1 LLNHNGLIATNWH
14 VVADA
19 KNIEIAFPDSR
30 EGIRAEVAIRDVT
43 NDLAVLRL
51 TASINVGSV
60 CPELPFQLASSN
72 RVTLGERVSTIGYP
86 LQSILGSNP
95 KFSEGAVASRTG
107 FQDDPRSLQISAEIE
122 PGSSGGPLF
131 NSEGDIVGIVVA
143 TLDAV
148 KLYAVAGA
156 FPQNVNW
163 AIKSD
168 YLLSLIDML
177 PNESPSSRTTAFSP
191 EKAAKCVVA
200 IKAW

>member
-1 LLNHNGLIATNWH
+1 M
-14 VVADA
+14 
-19 KNIEIAFPDSR
+19 
-30 EGIRAEVAIRDVT
+30 
-43 NDLAVLRL
+43 
-51 TASINVGSV
+51 
-60 CPELPFQLASSN
+60 
-72 RVTLGERVSTIGYP
+72 STIGYP

-95 KFSEGAVASRTG
+95 KFSEGVVASGTG

-143 TLDAV
+143 TLDAA

-168 YLLSLIDML
+168 YLLNLIGML

>member
-1 LLNHNGLIATNWH
+1 MLNRNGLIATNWH

-30 EGIRAEVAIRDVT
+30 EGIRAEAAIRDVT
-43 NDLAVLRL
+43 NDLVVLRL
-51 TASINVGSV
+51 SDSTSVVSV
-60 CPELPFQLASSN
+60 CPEFPFQLVSSN

-86 LQSILGSNP
+86 LQWILGSNP
-95 KFSEGAVASRTG
+95 KFSEGVVASQTG

-131 NSEGDIVGIVVA
+131 DSQGNVIGIVVA

-168 YLLSLIDML
+168 YLLNLVGML
-177 PNESPSSRTTAFSP
+177 PNESLSPQTTAFSP
-191 EKAAKCVVA
+191 EKAAKCVVK

>member
-1 LLNHNGLIATNWH
+1 M
-14 VVADA
+14 
-19 KNIEIAFPDSR
+19 
-30 EGIRAEVAIRDVT
+30 
-43 NDLAVLRL
+43 
-51 TASINVGSV
+51 
-60 CPELPFQLASSN
+60 
-72 RVTLGERVSTIGYP
+72 
-86 LQSILGSNP
+86 
-95 KFSEGAVASRTG
+95 ASRTG

-148 KLYAVAGA
+148 KLYAMAGA

-168 YLLSLIDML
+168 YLLNLIGML

-191 EKAAKCVVA
+191 EKAAKCIVA
-200 IKAW
+200 IRAW